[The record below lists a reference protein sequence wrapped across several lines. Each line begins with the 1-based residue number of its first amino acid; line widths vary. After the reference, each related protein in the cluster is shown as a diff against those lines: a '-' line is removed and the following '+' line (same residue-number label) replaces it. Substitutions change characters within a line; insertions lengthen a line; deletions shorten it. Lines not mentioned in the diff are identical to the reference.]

1 VSLLDLIDEKRPEIL
16 RIAAKHGAHDVRL
29 FGSVARGDD
38 HEGSDVDLLADYK
51 GWSTPLQDELKKLLG
66 VKVDVVPYEMHP
78 YMRERVLDEAIPL
91 DIPDFRERA
100 VIESQRPHQPMDRD
114 RLHLLL
120 MRDAIDATLEYAAA
134 GHDAFDSQRIYRD
147 AIVFQL
153 SQIGEAANRISQEL
167 RQQHPE
173 IPWDEMRGFRN
184 EAIHNYPGLVMSEV
198 WNTVEI
204 DIPKLKSQLEKL

>member
-1 VSLLDLIDEKRPEIL
+1 
-16 RIAAKHGAHDVRL
+16 
-29 FGSVARGDD
+29 
-38 HEGSDVDLLADYK
+38 
-51 GWSTPLQDELKKLLG
+51 
-66 VKVDVVPYEMHP
+66 
-78 YMRERVLDEAIPL
+78 
-91 DIPDFRERA
+91 
-100 VIESQRPHQPMDRD
+100 
-114 RLHLLL
+114 